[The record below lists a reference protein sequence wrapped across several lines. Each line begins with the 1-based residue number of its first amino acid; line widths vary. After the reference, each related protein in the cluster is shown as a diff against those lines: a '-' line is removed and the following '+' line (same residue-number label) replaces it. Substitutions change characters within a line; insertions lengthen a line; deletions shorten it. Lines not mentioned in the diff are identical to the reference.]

1 MIPPMMGGGAPDFS
15 RRGPP
20 QYGMQPP
27 VMGTG
32 PGREGGFNGYPPF
45 QPSVGSG
52 FDIGRG
58 GGDSRG
64 RGFGDRGGA
73 GLSGRMSSGGPG
85 AHRGGRSHDS
95 EGRGYESGHGISRSG
110 NFSGRGGGRTF
121 DGGRGFGGG
130 RGGGGRRGFDGGR
143 GGRGFDGGRGGG
155 RGGRHGGGSKG
166 DLDNISLPRQDFGNL
181 VPFKK
186 DFYEESL
193 SVRAMSEQDVAVY
206 RARRDITVEGYDV
219 PRPIRTFMEANFPGI
234 LLGYR
239 FN

>member
-1 MIPPMMGGGAPDFS
+1 MMGGGAPDFI

-20 QYGMQPP
+20 PYAMQHPA
-27 VMGTG
+27 MGTG
-32 PGREGGFNGYPPF
+32 SGREGGFHGYPPF
-45 QPSVGSG
+45 QPSIGSA

-64 RGFGDRGGA
+64 RGFGDRGG
-73 GLSGRMSSGGPG
+73 GGFSGRMGSGGPG

-95 EGRGYESGHGISRSG
+95 GGRGYDSVNGVS
-110 NFSGRGGGRTF
+110 RGGS
-121 DGGRGFGGG
+121 GRGFGGG
-130 RGGGGRRGFDGGR
+130 QGGGGGRGVDGGR

-193 SVRAMSEQDVAVY
+193 SVRAMTEQDVAVY

-234 LLGYR
+234 LLVYMI
-239 FN
+239 N